1 MWFTCTFG
9 ADTDLLKTIKG
20 LYEDFLADLWT
31 LLPADAFETQIV
43 FQPIPSYVAQA
54 GGREG
59 GNVLGLDS
67 SLTKN
72 AVLFLLTLK
81 TNTAADEAVIR
92 ACGGVFFANVDEA
105 VRASGNSLPFVYL
118 NYANPSQ
125 DPLGSYGVENIAF
138 IRNISAMYDPQGVF
152 QRRVPGGFKIS
163 RVAGD
168 ID

>member
-1 MWFTCTFG
+1 VWFTSTFG

-20 LYEDFLADLWT
+20 LYEDFLVDLWT

-43 FQPIPSYVAQA
+43 FQPIPSYLAQT
-54 GGREG
+54 GERKG

-81 TNTAADEAVIR
+81 TITAADEAVIHAR
-92 ACGGVFFANVDEA
+92 GGVFFARVDEA
-105 VRASGNSLPFVYL
+105 VKASGNSLPFVYL

-125 DPLGSYGVENIAF
+125 DPLGSYGVENVEF
-138 IRNISAMYDPQGVF
+138 IRKVSTKYDPQDVF

-163 RVAGD
+163 RVA
-168 ID
+168 

>member
-1 MWFTCTFG
+1 MWFTSTFG
-9 ADTDLLKTIKG
+9 ADTDLLRTVKG

-43 FQPIPSYVAQA
+43 FQPIPSYLAQA
-54 GGREG
+54 GERKG

-81 TNTAADEAVIR
+81 TRTAADEAVIHAR
-92 ACGGVFFANVDEA
+92 GGVFFAKVGEA
-105 VRASGNSLPFVYL
+105 VKASGNNLPFVYL

-125 DPLGSYGVENIAF
+125 DPLGSYGAENIEL
-138 IRNISAMYDPQGVF
+138 IREVSAKYDPRGFF

-163 RVAGD
+163 RVA
-168 ID
+168 

>member
-1 MWFTCTFG
+1 MWFTSTFG
-9 ADTDLLKTIKG
+9 ADTDLLRIIKA
-20 LYEDFLADLWT
+20 LYEDFLTDLWT

-43 FQPIPSYVAQA
+43 FQPIPSYLAQV
-54 GGREG
+54 GERNG

-81 TNTAADEAVIR
+81 THTEADEAVIHAR
-92 ACGGVFFANVDEA
+92 GGMFFAKVEEA
-105 VRASGNSLPFVYL
+105 VKTSGNSLPFVYL

-125 DPLGSYGVENIAF
+125 DPLGSYGAENVAF
-138 IRNISAMYDPQGVF
+138 LRDVSAKYDPEGIF

-163 RVAGD
+163 RVT
-168 ID
+168 

>member
-1 MWFTCTFG
+1 MWFTSTFG

-20 LYEDFLADLWT
+20 LYEGFLADLWN

-43 FQPIPSYVAQA
+43 FQPIPSYLAQA
-54 GGREG
+54 GGRKG

-81 TNTAADEAVIR
+81 TKTAADEAVIHAR
-92 ACGGVFFANVDEA
+92 GGVFFANVDEA
-105 VRASGNSLPFVYL
+105 VKTSGNSLPFVYL

-125 DPLGSYGVENIAF
+125 DPLGSYGVENVAF
-138 IRNISAMYDPQGVF
+138 IRKVSSKYDPQGVF

-163 RVAGD
+163 RVAGG

>member
-1 MWFTCTFG
+1 MWFTSTFG

-43 FQPIPSYVAQA
+43 FQPIPSYLAQT
-54 GGREG
+54 GERKG

-81 TNTAADEAVIR
+81 TNTAADEAVIHAR
-92 ACGGVFFANVDEA
+92 GGVFFANVDEA
-105 VRASGNSLPFVYL
+105 VKTSGNSLPFVYL

-125 DPLGSYGVENIAF
+125 DPLGSYGVENVEF
-138 IRNISAMYDPQGVF
+138 IRKVSAKYDPQGVF

-163 RVAGD
+163 RVV
-168 ID
+168 

>member
-1 MWFTCTFG
+1 MWFTSTFG
-9 ADTDLLKTIKG
+9 ADTDLLKIIKG
-20 LYEDFLADLWT
+20 LYEDFLADLWA

-43 FQPIPSYVAQA
+43 FQPIPAYLAQA
-54 GGREG
+54 GGRNG

-81 TNTAADEAVIR
+81 TKTEADEAIIHAR
-92 ACGGVFFANVDEA
+92 GAVFFANVDEA
-105 VRASGNSLPFVYL
+105 VKISGNSLPFVYL

-125 DPLGSYGVENIAF
+125 DPLGSYGTENVAF
-138 IRNISAMYDPQGVF
+138 MRDISTKYDPQGLF

-163 RVAGD
+163 RVA
-168 ID
+168 